1 MKRETQPIKNIEPKE
16 LIAKVEEF
24 HKQGYRMVQA
34 CCTKLTENGFEVT
47 YSFDKDYKLE
57 NLRVTIPQ
65 EIELPSV
72 TGVYGGAFLYEN
84 EMHELFGISFKGI
97 NVDFK
102 GHLYKKKIKY
112 PFSAESKVDESC
124 QRE

>member
-16 LIAKVEEF
+16 LIAKVDEF

-34 CCTKLTENGFEVT
+34 CCTKLAEDSFEIT
-47 YSFDKDYKLE
+47 YSFDKEYKLE

-65 EIELPSV
+65 EIELPSI

-112 PFSAESKVDESC
+112 PFTVESKVDESC
-124 QRE
+124 QKK